1 MIVVDASVVV
11 TALADDGPDGD
22 RARAR
27 LRGER
32 LAAPHLLD
40 LEVLSAWRRLG
51 AAGALDDRRATL
63 AIEDLRALR
72 IDRVPHG
79 PLLDRCW
86 DLRENLTVYDA
97 AYVALAEHTQ
107 SLLVTADRRSG
118 LGARFTLR
126 DRAPGVGVWPD
137 DRPTAGG
144 ATCGA

>member
-63 AIEDLRALR
+63 AIEDLRGLR

-79 PLLDRCW
+79 PLLERCW
-86 DLRENLTVYDA
+86 DLRENQTVYDA

-107 SLLVTADRRSG
+107 SLLVTADRRLAS
-118 LGARFTLR
+118 
-126 DRAPGVGVWPD
+126 APGS
-137 DRPTAGG
+137 RCEIELLA
-144 ATCGA
+144 